1 MHDCNNIIGVIG
13 LRNEKIS
20 YPIIRQ
26 RHGIGHS
33 GIDLIMNRYNASG
46 LSWEELLRLEPSE
59 VEKLIYKLYSNHIT
73 ILDPLVQNV
82 S

>member
-1 MHDCNNIIGVIG
+1 MHDCNTIIGVIG

-46 LSWEELLRLEPSE
+46 LSWEELLRL
-59 VEKLIYKLYSNHIT
+59 
-73 ILDPLVQNV
+73 
-82 S
+82 